1 MNCSEMLLNLML
13 CIALEV
19 HISSASVWH
28 TV

>member
-13 CIALEV
+13 YIALEV
-19 HISSASVWH
+19 HISPASVWN